1 MIKSLFTVL
10 LLLGNLTPNTT
21 LDSSIIKHEVSAVPA
36 EETENSVEVNPIEVS
51 PGSLQLEIYS
61 SLQLQVKVNT
71 DVEEYSLKFESMDPS
86 TATVNDSGFVEAIK
100 VGKTQI
106 LISVTLSDV
115 KHEKIVEVEVYPIE
129 STLTFEESNLN
140 LKRGQNV
147 DLKYTTS
154 NPNIKDKDIV
164 WNSSNPSVATVE
176 NSVVK
181 ALKFGK
187 TTITASIGE
196 FKAEMNVSVTVP
208 LDKIEFNP
216 SKVDIHIGNQMPIPD
231 LIYVPFDTSIARNVE
246 YSSSNSD
253 IVEVLEGNIVPKS
266 IGTADIIA
274 KLGEVEARLQV
285 RVKARENEFGASVVQ
300 FKIIE
305 SHDDKSVFGFDMK
318 LLESNNLVALNIPVK
333 EGLEAL
339 NNGKT
344 LEVIV
349 PSELISN
356 NFKRMDRITV
366 PSEIMQVIENTPLR
380 VVLVNPKREVL
391 ADYSFATKSP
401 YPMNLKYSV
410 KKILASSDLG
420 MLVDGPSYE
429 LKFDQSIFP
438 EGTIVKIPSNA
449 IDSFP
454 DAMHFIY
461 HLNSTNT
468 PERSSLDTVRAG
480 ETFDVNLSNNRF
492 LISFNAISNSNDK
505 VAIAILTMALVT
517 IGGSWLIF
525 VLVKRSKRD

>member
-1 MIKSLFTVL
+1 MIKGLFTVL
-10 LLLGNLTPNTT
+10 LLLGNVSPNTT
-21 LDSSIIKHEVSAVPA
+21 LQSSFIKHEVSAVPT
-36 EETENSVEVNPIEVS
+36 EENENSLASNPIEVS
-51 PGSLQLEIYS
+51 QNSLLLEIYS
-61 SLQLQVKVNT
+61 SMQLQVNVNT
-71 DVEEYSLKFESMDPS
+71 DVEEYTLNYESMDPT
-86 TATVNDSGFVEAIK
+86 TASVNESGFVEAVK

-106 LISVTLSDV
+106 VISVTLSDV

-129 STLTFEESNLN
+129 STLTFDSSNLN

-147 DLKYTTS
+147 DLKYSTS

-196 FKAEMNVSVTVP
+196 FQATMTVSVTVP

-231 LIYVPFDTSIARNVE
+231 LIFVPFDTSVVRNVE
-246 YSSSNSD
+246 YTSSNTD
-253 IVEVLEGNIVPKS
+253 IVEIIDGNIVPKS
-266 IGTADIIA
+266 IGTAYIIA
-274 KLGEVEARLQV
+274 KLGDIEAQLQIG
-285 RVKARENEFGASVVQ
+285 VKARENEFGASVVQ
-300 FKIIE
+300 FQIIE

-318 LLESNNLVALNIPVK
+318 LLESNNLVALNLPVK

-339 NNGKT
+339 SNGKMI
-344 LEVIV
+344 EVIV
-349 PSELISN
+349 PGELIEN
-356 NFKRMDRITV
+356 NFKRMDRITI
-366 PSEIMQVIENTPLR
+366 PSEIMQEIKGAPLR
-380 VVLVNPKREVL
+380 VVLVNSKREVL
-391 ADYSFATKSP
+391 ADYAFTAKSP

-438 EGTIVKIPSNA
+438 EGTVVKLPSNA

-461 HLNSTNT
+461 HLNSTNN

-480 ETFDVNLSNNRF
+480 DTFNVNLTTNRF

-505 VAIAILTMALVT
+505 VAIAILSIALVT
-517 IGGSWLIF
+517 ITGSWMIF
-525 VLVKRSKRD
+525 VFLKRSKRH